1 MITYYNLRKSVRS
14 QSELRTQREVQA
26 AHRELFNAG
35 SARSTTTVS
44 KKTYRVSPCM
54 CADQAG
60 WPRTGFK
67 PVQINPVG
75 QIRGSRGE
83 HSRAHTTTPPLYPG
97 SLAPTAKPISRSAGQ
112 NRRTTPH
119 HTTAPR
125 TGTSTGRVLCFSDTI
140 LCFTPGRT

>member
-54 CADQAG
+54 CTDQAG

-97 SLAPTAKPISRSAGQ
+97 SLAPTAKPISRSAVSRPEQ
-112 NRRTTPH
+112 TYHTTPH
-119 HTTAPR
+119 HRAQNWNLHKQ
-125 TGTSTGRVLCFSDTI
+125 SFVF
-140 LCFTPGRT
+140 